1 MATSDRQGGA
11 AALIFPGQGSQFPGM
26 GREFYDAFPAAREIF
41 DEANRVLGYDLTK
54 LCLEG
59 PAEQLNLTRHT
70 QPALLTVS
78 TVIYRLLRDA
88 VTLSPAF
95 MAGHSLG
102 EYSALVAADVLDFSD
117 AVRLVSLR
125 GNYMQEAVPDGA
137 GAMAAVLGLSAEK
150 VTDICAESTE
160 EGAVVVPANINS
172 PEQIVISGDRKGVEK
187 ACELAK
193 EAGAKRVVPLPVSV
207 PSHSPL
213 MREAAGKLS
222 REVDKVAFRRPAVP
236 VISNV
241 EAAPLSSGEEA
252 KELLLRQLYSP
263 VQWVASI
270 RRMVAEKVGVIVEI
284 GPGKVLTGLVKRI
297 DRDVTALSVN
307 SHEEFAAL
315 KDFE

>member
-1 MATSDRQGGA
+1 MASSDPQGGA
-11 AALIFPGQGSQFPGM
+11 VALIFPGQGSQFPGM
-26 GREFYDAFPAAREIF
+26 GREFYETSSAAREIF
-41 DEANRVLGYDLTK
+41 EEANRVLGYDLTK

-59 PAEQLNLTRHT
+59 PAEKLNLTCHT

-78 TVIYRLLRDA
+78 TVIYRLLRDE
-88 VTLSPAF
+88 VKLSPAF

-125 GNYMQEAVPDGA
+125 GRYMQEAVPDGA
-137 GAMAAVLGLSAEK
+137 GAMAALLGLSLEK
-150 VTDICAESTE
+150 VTEICAESTGD
-160 EGAVVVPANINS
+160 GAVVVPANINS

-187 ACELAK
+187 ACGLAK
-193 EAGAKRVVPLPVSV
+193 AGGAKRVVPLPVSV

-213 MREAAGKLS
+213 MREAAENLS
-222 REVDKVAFRRPAVP
+222 REIEKITFRPPAVP

-241 EAAPLSSGEEA
+241 EAVPLSSGEEA

-270 RRMVAEKVGVIVEI
+270 QCMVAGGVVVVVEV

-297 DRDVTALSVN
+297 DRDVRALSVN
-307 SHEEFAAL
+307 SHEEFAVL
-315 KDFE
+315 KEFE